1 MAAGREPP
9 EDAGRRDEPGR
20 LTRPAAG
27 RPQPFAAAP
36 AEAMIGA
43 MASRVLLLLA
53 LLLGA
58 LAPAAAA
65 EGDLRTR
72 LEALADRGDAEA
84 AYHLGMIH
92 HLGLDGAPRDHHRA
106 LQYFRRSAEQG
117 DPLGAYKLGCYYA
130 GQGGDVLARDDE
142 QALRYKLVAAE
153 AGYDLAQVE
162 VAQIFHQR
170 GDHARA
176 LHWIEA
182 SLRQG
187 NMEAIGGAIL
197 YRRRGGPSPDG
208 PRAWLYFE
216 LMRRDFARIME
227 SVELPEPVSPEEM
240 AEAMDQATDQLRRQ
254 VLPEEDEADRAR
266 AAPLI
271 EQWREER
278 SPLSIK
284 ADEGLN
290 AARRLVGLP
299 LED

>member
-1 MAAGREPP
+1 MI
-9 EDAGRRDEPGR
+9 
-20 LTRPAAG
+20 
-27 RPQPFAAAP
+27 AP
-36 AEAMIGA
+36 
-43 MASRVLLLLA
+43 MASRILLLA

-58 LAPAAAA
+58 PAPAAAA

-72 LEALADRGDAEA
+72 LEALADRGNGEA

-92 HLGLDGAPRDHHRA
+92 HLGLDGAPRDFRRA
-106 LQYFRRSAEQG
+106 LEYFRRSAEQG

-170 GDHARA
+170 GEHARA

-182 SLRQG
+182 SVRQG
-187 NMEAIGGAIL
+187 NMEAIGGAVL

-216 LMRRDFARIME
+216 LLRRDFARIME
-227 SVELPEPVSPEEM
+227 SVEPSEPVPPEEM
-240 AEAMDQATDQLRRQ
+240 AEAMDQATAQLRQ
-254 VLPEEDEADRAR
+254 QFLPEEDEADRAR

-284 ADEGLN
+284 ADEGLD

-299 LED
+299 LEG